1 MLRAVLI
8 TFFLC
13 VIIGLQACSPK
24 SQKDCGFVQNV
35 YGERIS
41 WKGNLPVVMHLHESV
56 PAEYAMSMA
65 SAAETWNRSAG
76 RKVIEVRTDQRIL
89 GDGSVQKDNL
99 NVIYFNNSWESDK
112 SNEQARTSV
121 YWIGDQIKETDIK
134 INSKDFS
141 FYTNQ
146 NSNNG
151 GVNIEALVLHE
162 MGHVLGLK
170 HKDAEGSVMA
180 TYLAS
185 NSDRVQV
192 QGTDIDALK
201 CEY

>member
-1 MLRAVLI
+1 MLRALLF

-13 VIIGLQACSPK
+13 VLIGLQACSPK

-56 PAEYAMSMA
+56 PAEYATSMA

-89 GDGSVQKDNL
+89 GDGNVQKDNL
-99 NVIYFNNSWESDK
+99 NVIYFNNSWEGDK

-146 NSNNG
+146 KRNEG

-170 HKDAEGSVMA
+170 HKDTEGSVMA